1 MKSTMIQT
9 LTATMTA
16 TVAFLA
22 LSHGA
27 QASNAGEYRAAMRDF
42 APVIESWAA
51 EADTTLAAAALK
63 PEQACTESMGEM
75 ARRGESI
82 RADLAGMGVEAPL
95 AVKHSH
101 LAVTAGLA
109 GMITQAQTAC
119 GRAAEAHDA
128 VAAGY
133 KAFTGP
139 MKRIRLFVR

>member
-1 MKSTMIQT
+1 MKRTKIQT

-16 TVAFLA
+16 AVAFLA
-22 LSHGA
+22 LSQGA
-27 QASNAGEYRAAMRDF
+27 QASNAGEYRAAMREF

-51 EADTTLAAAALK
+51 EADTALAAATLK
-63 PEQACTESMGEM
+63 PEQACEDTMGEM

-101 LAVTAGLA
+101 LAVTDSFAV
-109 GMITQAQTAC
+109 MIAQAETAC
-119 GRAAEAHDA
+119 GRAAEAHDT
-128 VAAGY
+128 VAASY

-139 MKRIRLFVR
+139 MKRIRLFIR